1 MTKYE
6 PQLSAI
12 FQALSDPTRRAM
24 LAQLAMGPVGATEL
38 ARPTGWALPT
48 VLRHIAV
55 LEAAALI
62 DTEKIGR
69 SRMCR
74 LRPET
79 LNATA
84 GWMAT
89 QRAIWEAQTDRLQAY
104 VETMMQDD
112 PHDH

>member
-12 FQALSDPTRRAM
+12 FQALADPTRRAM
-24 LAQLAMGPVGATEL
+24 LAQLAMGPVAATDL

-48 VLRHIAV
+48 VLRHISV

-79 LNATA
+79 LDATA
-84 GWMAT
+84 GWMAD
-89 QRAIWEAQTDRLQAY
+89 QRAIWEARTDRLEAY
-104 VETMMQDD
+104 AQTLIKED
-112 PHDH
+112 PNDH